1 MKKDT
6 YMTLLGFRD
15 TCYNDFNFEVDV
27 KNTFLGTDSYKKI
40 EDILE
45 KVQREDSQLLTE
57 FEAGSDIYQDYTPEF
72 LSNTTKHEIQHDINA
87 AHDFLDNYSGDKD
100 KKKENYKAFL
110 DDNSLS
116 YSFGPD
122 DNLAQVQ
129 ESLNDIDTDEVIVW
143 QRRDNEYILLPHTVQ
158 SLKRIKNRITEA
170 RDIDDKQLR
179 HSMERLFNNLNN
191 FLKPFSEREL
201 GKYEDNISE
210 ELRDQ
215 LMHFALSVQ
224 TDAREV
230 GADKIAKFALDTAE
244 KVNND

>member
-40 EDILE
+40 DDILK
-45 KVQREDSQLLTE
+45 KVQREDSELLTE
-57 FEAGSDIYQDYTPEF
+57 FEAGSDIYQDYMPEY
-72 LSNTTKHEIQHDINA
+72 LSNTTKHEIQHDINNA
-87 AHDFLDNYSGDKD
+87 RDFLDNYDGNQD
-100 KKKENYKAFL
+100 KKKENYQAFL

-116 YSFGPD
+116 YAFGAD

-129 ESLNDIDTDEVIVW
+129 ESLNDIATEEVIVW
-143 QRRDNEYILLPHTVQ
+143 QRRSDEYILLPHTVD
-158 SLKRIKNRITEA
+158 SLHRIQDKISSA
-170 RDIDDKQLR
+170 RKIEDAQLR
-179 HSMERLFNNLNN
+179 HSMERLYNNLNN
-191 FLKPFSEREL
+191 FLKPFSDHEL
-201 GKYEDNISE
+201 GKYENSISE
-210 ELRDQ
+210 KLRDE

-224 TDAREV
+224 TDAREA
-230 GADKIAKFALDTAE
+230 GAEKMAQFALATAK

>member
-15 TCYNDFNFEVDV
+15 TCYNDFNFKVDV

-45 KVQREDSQLLTE
+45 KVQKEDSRLLTE

-87 AHDFLDNYSGDKD
+87 AHDFLDNYDGDKD
-100 KKKENYKAFL
+100 KKKESYKAFL

-116 YSFGPD
+116 YAFGPD

-170 RDIDDKQLR
+170 RDIEDKQLR
-179 HSMERLFNNLNN
+179 YSMERLFNNLNN
-191 FLKPFSEREL
+191 FLKPFSEREF
-201 GKYEDNISE
+201 GKYEDSISE

-215 LMHFALSVQ
+215 LMHFALGVQ
-224 TDAREV
+224 NDAREI
-230 GADKIAKFALDTAE
+230 GADKVAKFALDTAE

>member
-40 EDILE
+40 ENILE
-45 KVQREDSQLLTE
+45 KIQKEDSKLLTE
-57 FEAGSDIYQDYTPEF
+57 FEAGSDIYQDYAPEF
-72 LSNTTKHEIQHDINA
+72 LSNTTKYEIQHDINV
-87 AHDFLDNYSGDKD
+87 AHKFLDNYSGNESE
-100 KKKENYKAFL
+100 KKENYKTFL

-129 ESLNDIDTDEVIVW
+129 ENLNDIDTDEVIVW
-143 QRRDNEYILLPHTVQ
+143 QRRNNEYILLPHTVQ
-158 SLKRIKNRITEA
+158 SLKRIKKRITET

-179 HSMERLFNNLNN
+179 YSMERLFNNLNN

-201 GKYEDNISE
+201 GKYENNISE

-215 LMHFALSVQ
+215 LMHFALSIQ
-224 TDAREV
+224 NDAREV
-230 GADKIAKFALDTAE
+230 GSDKVASFALDTAK

>member
-6 YMTLLGFRD
+6 YKTLLGFRD
-15 TCYNDFNFEVDV
+15 ICYNDFNFEVDV
-27 KNTFLGTDSYKKI
+27 KNPFLGTDSYKKI
-40 EDILE
+40 EAILE
-45 KVQREDSQLLTE
+45 KIQEDDSQLLTE

-72 LSNTTKHEIQHDINA
+72 LSNTTKHEIQHDINSA
-87 AHDFLDNYSGDKD
+87 REFLDNYSGDKD

-110 DDNSLS
+110 DDKSLS

-129 ESLNDIDTDEVIVW
+129 ENLNNIETEEVIVW

-158 SLKRIKNRITEA
+158 SLKKIKSRITEA
-170 RDIDDKQLR
+170 RDIKDTQLR

-201 GKYEDNISE
+201 GKSEDNISE

-215 LMHFALSVQ
+215 LMHFALGVQ
-224 TDAREV
+224 NDAREV
-230 GADKIAKFALDTAE
+230 GAEKVANFALETAK